1 MGDQKPLVWYFPKV
15 NSMPRRETAALKP
28 QGGTPIGQ
36 RPPEQ
41 KASSQGMPAK
51 ANPKSDAV
59 KGAGAGAPLPSE
71 PADLSPLEMAKMA
84 VQKIQNGERKRLK
97 ALWIE
102 TSGCFAEFVA
112 MLNGSDPDILY
123 WLTQMVGLTFFASI
137 MADQGELAYQDIVN
151 VVESGEEYLLVV
163 SGAIPLAQGGH
174 CAVIAKYEGRL
185 ITAEEAVKYAAAK
198 ARDVFCIGTCACYGG
213 PTAASPNE
221 TEAVDVKT
229 LLNREVIRAPGCP
242 CHPEWALGIFAYLVN
257 FGQPPVDE
265 EGRPLVYYGNFIH
278 TICPRRSF
286 FDMQDF
292 ASKFGSPECMF
303 ALGCRGP
310 ITKTSCP
317 FTRWNNSNNWPI
329 GANTTCIGCAN
340 SGFPDKMEPFV
351 TYSTGGGAEDNDE
364 DVD

>member
-1 MGDQKPLVWYFPKV
+1 MSGQKPLVWYFPGKGGAK
-15 NSMPRRETAALKP
+15 REKEP
-28 QGGTPIGQ
+28 
-36 RPPEQ
+36 
-41 KASSQGMPAK
+41 S
-51 ANPKSDAV
+51 
-59 KGAGAGAPLPSE
+59 GAGEAINLGAPAGNTGSDPVLHNPVTL
-71 PADLSPLEMAKMA
+71 ARMA

-123 WLTQMVGLTFFASI
+123 WLTQMVDLTFFASI

-174 CAVIAKYEGRL
+174 CAVIAKYQGRL

-198 ARDVFCIGTCACYGG
+198 ARDVLCIGTCASYGG

-221 TEAVDVKT
+221 TEAVDVRT
-229 LLNREVIRAPGCP
+229 LLGRTVIRAPGCP

-257 FGQPPVDE
+257 FGQPPVDG
-265 EGRPLVYYGNFIH
+265 EGRPIQYYGSTIH
-278 TICPRRSF
+278 RICPRRSY
-286 FDMQDF
+286 FDRQDF
-292 ASKFGSPECMF
+292 ANKFGSPECMF

-310 ITKTSCP
+310 ITNTACP

-351 TYSTGGGAEDNDE
+351 TYPSEGGA
-364 DVD
+364 